1 VGTRDGDH
9 RSREKGDFLTRRFIF
24 VAVVVAVLSIPA
36 VTSAAK
42 PFPQTIPLPDGF
54 QPEGIAIGRGTTF
67 YVGSIPTGAVYR
79 GDLRTGKGAVLVPG
93 ATGRAAIGVA
103 VDQRDRL
110 FVAGG
115 PTGKAFVYAPDGGL
129 LGSYQLA
136 SGPDT
141 FVNDVVVTRNA
152 AWFTDSFRDVL
163 YRVAIAGDGT
173 LALSANTVPLSGDY
187 QHTADFNL
195 NGIEATPDG
204 RTLVVVQSSTG
215 KVFTVDPATGATRL
229 IDLGGAA
236 LMNGDGLLLH
246 GRTLYVVQNSFN
258 QIAVVLLAPD
268 LASGTVSGYL
278 TDPDFDVPTTI
289 DRFGNRIY
297 AVNAR
302 FTTTPRP
309 STAYDVV
316 QVG

>member
-1 VGTRDGDH
+1 M
-9 RSREKGDFLTRRFIF
+9 RRFIF

-36 VTSAAK
+36 ATSAAT
-42 PFPQTIPLPDGF
+42 PFPQKIPLPDGF

-93 ATGRAAIGVA
+93 ATGRAAVGLA

-115 PTGKAFVYAPDGGL
+115 LTGKAFVYAPDGGP

-136 SGPDT
+136 SGPAAT
-141 FVNDVVVTRNA
+141 FVNDVVVTRDA

-173 LALSANTVPLSGDY
+173 LARFADTVPLSGDY
-187 QHTADFNL
+187 QPTAGFNL

-229 IDLGGAA
+229 IDLGEAA
-236 LMNGDGLLLH
+236 LVNGDGLLLH
-246 GRTLYVVQNSFN
+246 GRTLYVVQNSLN
-258 QIAVVLLAPD
+258 RIAIVLLAPD

-289 DRFGNRIY
+289 DRFGNRLY

-302 FTTTPRP
+302 FSTPPGP